1 MKNLDLLKAVGQ
13 IDEKYIEEA
22 DEGQVT
28 VLRKDASVFPERAA
42 SERAAKR
49 RRWISVAASLA
60 VVAGIGAYA
69 ISGGFAGS
77 KEFALQDS
85 DANTARPD
93 VIASNNTASSLPATT
108 DKLSLPNK
116 SVTDGDTSIKNQ
128 ESAVSELVVM
138 AVEEL
143 DNDACEAKIL
153 VSNNLDV
160 DIIFGEEF
168 HILKEDKNS
177 WKELPLV
184 NDRTGWD
191 MKGYPVKPGAIWSST
206 VNWKNV
212 YGILGSGRYRLVK
225 LFRVDGQ
232 DGNNACA
239 CDLIIE

>member
-28 VLRKDASVFPERAA
+28 DLRKDASVFPERAA
-42 SERAAKR
+42 RR
-49 RRWISVAASLA
+49 RRWISVAASL
-60 VVAGIGAYA
+60 VVVVGIGAYA
-69 ISGGFAGS
+69 ISGGFAFPKGS
-77 KEFALQDS
+77 ASRD
-85 DANTARPD
+85 T
-93 VIASNNTASSLPATT
+93 IASNNTAMSIPEATDKQSLP
-108 DKLSLPNK
+108 SK
-116 SVTDGDTSIKNQ
+116 SVTDGDISFENK

-153 VSNNLDV
+153 VSNNLNV

-212 YGILGSGRYRLVK
+212 YGILGSGRYRLAK
-225 LFRVDGQ
+225 PFRLDGQ
-232 DGNNACA
+232 DGNNVCT